1 VIENEEFGF
10 KLRLTERSWYGD
22 FEVLLDQNSTFNLQA
37 GVNKDSENPLVKI
50 MSIDSTR
57 FRRYADEYPSFRR
70 FILLRSSVRRAYINF
85 KMKLSSY
92 ESFFKAQSLEFEPEF
107 IL

>member
-1 VIENEEFGF
+1 MIENEEFGF

-50 MSIDSTR
+50 MSID
-57 FRRYADEYPSFRR
+57 
-70 FILLRSSVRRAYINF
+70 
-85 KMKLSSY
+85 
-92 ESFFKAQSLEFEPEF
+92 
-107 IL
+107 